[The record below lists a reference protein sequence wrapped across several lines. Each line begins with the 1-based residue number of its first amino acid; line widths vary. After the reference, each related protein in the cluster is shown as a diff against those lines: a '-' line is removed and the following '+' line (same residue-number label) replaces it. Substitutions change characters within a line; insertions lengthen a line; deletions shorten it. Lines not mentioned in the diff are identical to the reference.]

1 MRKFLVATIVAIS
14 ATVAAA
20 LPGIES
26 DALVDHI
33 RFLASDDMKG
43 RGNGTPEL
51 ERAAE
56 YVAAQF
62 KKAGL
67 RPGGRNDSYFQPFEL
82 IAGLTVGREN
92 SLTIQSGGRA
102 AAFSLGTSYY
112 PLAAPANENPAVA
125 STTLIEVPLVFAGYG
140 LVAPNVG
147 YDDYEK
153 IDVSG
158 KAVLIFS
165 HEPQERDANSRLN
178 GTRPMPQTTVQG
190 KAAAARAKGA
200 RALIVVSDPVHETD
214 EANYK
219 LFGLDPDA
227 ETVSIPVLRV
237 RRDEMRPLLDA
248 WKLEAVAKQIDAD
261 LVPRSRVLDGATVD
275 YVEHLARNRRTVRNV
290 VAVLPGS
297 DPAKAGEAVVLG
309 AHYDHV
315 GIGGRLS
322 VSPERTGEIHNGAD
336 DNASGTAAIIEIA
349 RSAAG
354 ERARFPRTLVFVAFA
369 GEERGLLGSAHYATD
384 PAVPI
389 ANTVAMLNLDMVG
402 RARGGQR
409 SRDPAPG
416 PRRGA
421 QRRLVVHRPPD
432 PGDQLL
438 HRVPQRLPPPR
449 RRLGQDRRRRHQA
462 RRDTRLRA
470 GRTSGVETGPARV
483 HSAHTLTTGGCGPVQ
498 AQPRRERAEPLA
510 QHQPAAVQPRLQR
523 LILHLQPGAGFD
535 GAEPLDVAQHDRRP
549 IDLGQLLERQRHRL
563 PQLQAQQRLVRHA
576 RPVGRL
582 PRRAPLPGRRHGRLR
597 VVALA
602 LGRPC
607 GLLHPQPG
615 HRRVERDPVDPRRER
630 GVAAEPVDLSTH
642 LEQHVLRD
650 LLGVLAVLHVS
661 EGQLVDP
668 GAILFGQLLD
678 RPFVTGLEA
687 GHQLPILGPVHGGC
701 SSWVEHRP
709 YWSYSRGC

>member
-33 RFLASDDMKG
+33 KFLASDDMKG

-297 DPAKAGEAVVLG
+297 DPAKAGEAVGLG

-402 RARGGQR
+402 RARGGVDV
-409 SRDPAPG
+409 SGLEVSPSMEED
-416 PRRGA
+416 
-421 QRRLVVHRPPD
+421 
-432 PGDQLL
+432 
-438 HRVPQRLPPPR
+438 
-449 RRLGQDRRRRHQA
+449 
-462 RRDTRLRA
+462 LRA
-470 GRTSGVETGPARV
+470 AVRAVGNDLEI
-483 HSAHTLTTGGCGPVQ
+483 
-498 AQPRRERAEPLA
+498 RR
-510 QHQPAAVQPRLQR
+510 QG
-523 LILHLQPGAGFD
+523 PGAGRSDDSSFI
-535 GAEPLDVAQHDRRP
+535 DRRIP
-549 IDLGQLLERQRHRL
+549 AINFFTGFHNDYHRPGDDWDKIDAAGT
-563 PQLQAQQRLVRHA
+563 
-576 RPVGRL
+576 
-582 PRRAPLPGRRHGRLR
+582 
-597 VVALA
+597 
-602 LGRPC
+602 
-607 GLLHPQPG
+607 
-615 HRRVERDPVDPRRER
+615 RRVATLAFEL
-630 GVAAEPVDLSTH
+630 AA
-642 LEQHVLRD
+642 R
-650 LLGVLAVLHVS
+650 LAS
-661 EGQLVDP
+661 RP
-668 GAILFGQLLD
+668 D
-678 RPFVTGLEA
+678 RPEFIQPT
-687 GHQLPILGPVHGGC
+687 
-701 SSWVEHRP
+701 R
-709 YWSYSRGC
+709 